1 MWNLYFNVTKCKE
14 RKSKE
19 ADYKMKDNDDEY
31 RGIAKCNEEKDMG
44 IIFDKSFS
52 FDVHVQSCINK
63 ANKMID
69 IIKRTFTFLDK
80 ENFNTPY
87 KTLLR
92 PYLEYGNVIWSSYLK
107 RQSVTSERVQRRAT
121 TLNYTQRLKKLDLP
135 TLKYRRLGDDLVEVY
150 KIINQIDDLKV
161 DTFFTP
167 TKLNITRNAEYKLYV
182 E

>member
-1 MWNLYFNVTKCKE
+1 MVSLKE
-14 RKSKE
+14 RL
-19 ADYKMKDNDDEY
+19 
-31 RGIAKCNEEKDMG
+31 
-44 IIFDKSFS
+44 IF
-52 FDVHVQSCINK
+52 V
-63 ANKMID
+63 
-69 IIKRTFTFLDK
+69 DK
-80 ENFNTPY
+80 EIFNILY
-87 KTLLR
+87 KAVVR
-92 PYLEYGNVIWSSYLK
+92 PHLEYGNVIWSPHLK

-182 E
+182 EYSKKKKKC

>member
-1 MWNLYFNVTKCKE
+1 
-14 RKSKE
+14 
-19 ADYKMKDNDDEY
+19 
-31 RGIAKCNEEKDMG
+31 
-44 IIFDKSFS
+44 
-52 FDVHVQSCINK
+52 
-63 ANKMID
+63 MIGL
-69 IIKRTFTFLDK
+69 IKRTFTFLDK
-80 ENFNTPY
+80 EIFNNLY
-87 KTLLR
+87 KALVQ
-92 PYLEYGNVIWSSYLK
+92 PHLESGNVIWSSYLK

-182 E
+182 EYSKKKKKNVRKFTFSNRIAPAWNALSLTTQSAPNINKFKTLLERDPNLLVNKFDCD